1 MNIVHSEK
9 EDRLLVSGG
18 KNEYDSFM
26 KNRRRKM
33 DPEGKRA
40 AIMAAGERLFAA
52 QGYTG
57 TTMAD
62 IARDAGV
69 AVGSLYR
76 LFPDKPALLAELHRA
91 MEQRFIEAM
100 SRGWQSV
107 DAYEDRFDPMIEA
120 LMKEAEAAR
129 EIMPLYAMTREL
141 VESADFVPGHAMI
154 EAIKAQYQEG
164 RANGAYLDQ
173 DPAIVA
179 PIAHGMVEG
188 AMRAWM
194 TKPTA
199 HRRKAVAADLKELFR
214 RAFVVAR

>member
-1 MNIVHSEK
+1 MLEGKSE
-9 EDRLLVSGG
+9 
-18 KNEYDSFM
+18 YHSFM
-26 KNRRRKM
+26 KDRRRKM

-40 AIMAAGERLFAA
+40 AVLAAGERLFAA

-57 TTMAD
+57 TTMAE
-62 IARDAGV
+62 IAREADV

-107 DAYEDRFDPMIEA
+107 DAYEDRFDPMIDA
-120 LMKEAEAAR
+120 LMKEAAAAR

-154 EAIKAQYQEG
+154 EAIKVQYREG
-164 RANGAYLDQ
+164 RAKGVYVDQ
-173 DPAIVA
+173 DPAVVA

-194 TKPTA
+194 MNPTE
-199 HRRKAVAADLKELFR
+199 RRRRAVATDLKILFR
-214 RAFVVAR
+214 RAFVVAA